1 MARREFLLYSRARR
15 FAAPCR
21 VGYETGENYGKRRWK
36 AVVENDSGTAYS
48 NRPRR
53 HRFAPWRKSLA
64 VANRLP
70 AVCISF
76 AAFARARFSTADGRL
91 PAAADVAEPS
101 ETSDD
106 PASLEPPS
114 EASLRASI
122 RNPNATTSVKAAA
135 RSSATAKSPVNAPAK
150 IESAVRAMSSS
161 VGAWSTPAIAE
172 AVVATGLADAPQ
184 SRDRFAVL
192 PHPRTQQIQS
202 PQNARQRVGV
212 GMAPQFG
219 DHVHAFAVHQR
230 QHAFHQFGVLR
241 VVHAVKQRRGRRMAH
256 FVDFRRIG
264 AAGDIGRPSSGRA
277 GRGVP
282 DAANRCS

>member
-1 MARREFLLYSRARR
+1 MARCDFRSYSRARR

-76 AAFARARFSTADGRL
+76 AAFARARFSTADGWL
-91 PAAADVAEPS
+91 PAAADAAEPS

-150 IESAVRAMSSS
+150 IESAVRAMSFS

-172 AVVATGLADAPQ
+172 AVVATGSPTCSTVARSIRGSSASTTYAADTVATECPAA
-184 SRDRFAVL
+184 S
-192 PHPRTQQIQS
+192 
-202 PQNARQRVGV
+202 
-212 GMAPQFG
+212 
-219 DHVHAFAVHQR
+219 
-230 QHAFHQFGVLR
+230 
-241 VVHAVKQRRGRRMAH
+241 RGRHGSTVRRSRPRLRGPPASARGPPVRRPACGARGQAAPRPTH
-256 FVDFRRIG
+256 GTFR
-264 AAGDIGRPSSGRA
+264 
-277 GRGVP
+277 
-282 DAANRCS
+282 